1 MRTAPRIII
10 SLLLSLLLFSGL
22 AVASYAGLFN
32 ILETRFYQPSVIKVL
47 EQQLDAISAEL
58 AVWHETN
65 ELAFTAFTEA
75 EAVKKSLLPNQSAQ
89 DIFDRENLAGDL
101 LARTG
106 GLRGIRIIDAGDSS
120 IPENED
126 RGTRRIHFSTFK
138 TDIRER
144 QEFRISY
151 ELYGTKEEDIPFR
164 HFSRADGSAPLMLID
179 GATDIFMYALP
190 FYDAYATW
198 RGTAVF
204 YVSARA
210 AVQHLASKGLLRFS
224 DDLMLI
230 GESGGSTKGS
240 VVGMPFVGRDV
251 LSRAVSER
259 WASGKL
265 ETDRILSTDSGG
277 WMLFTHTGDT
287 WGFTGQLIEDRLFAF
302 PDTVRILLLAITFIT
317 LFLIIFLMFNLRQ
330 DEMAIITSRIRRF
343 QVHLLQEVMENG
355 DESKWDELAKNLEYR
370 RHDVNAEIKKS
381 FGRRIYKK
389 HAENIDRLLDKSWD
403 EIISAIS
410 RQDTK
415 KAAGIDTA
423 DIRLML
429 EQVLQNNAISLNLTG
444 LPTTAKNAP
453 PPRTALS
460 AGPQTPAKVTG
471 KTGITEEAGEL
482 GEVEELE
489 DVDTVEE
496 LDEVEAV
503 EELEDVD
510 TVVELDEVEAVEE
523 LEDIDTVEE
532 LGEVEELEDIYAI
545 EELDE
550 VEELEDIDTVE
561 ELDEGEELEDIDTVE
576 ELGEVDELEDIDT
589 VEELGEIE
597 ELEDID
603 SVGEIDTG
611 ESPVDESGERIEP
624 DEMRDLEPVPPGDGD
639 ERALSVASSIS
650 TEPGDAPLV
659 SFDDTIIRFNQED
672 TLTQTRILDTDL
684 DFFSIDMDLYP
695 ETEDSFADLAPIE
708 AEEVE
713 YLDGEWEPE
722 LLEVASEEDL
732 ERFVEEEVPDQVLVY
747 HFDEKPELDTG
758 DRHLTEEEADT
769 GMPAID
775 VGAPDFSSLDQSE
788 SRQNN
793 EEDATTVDYI
803 DYFLAGRA
811 IAGEMTRNSYP
822 VYEFLEVIGEE
833 EPVALQELDAPD
845 EAGAP
850 ESIVQKDGLFV
861 ISDSP
866 DPADGAIDPEFKN
879 LVDSV
884 LG

>member
-58 AVWHETN
+58 AVWHESN

-101 LARTG
+101 LARIG

-277 WMLFTHTGDT
+277 WMLFTQKGDT

-343 QVHLLQEVMENG
+343 QVHLLQEVMESG

-389 HAENIDRLLDKSWD
+389 HADNIDRLLDKSWD

-423 DIRLML
+423 EIRLML

-444 LPTTAKNAP
+444 LPATAKKTP
-453 PPRTALS
+453 VPRTALS
-460 AGPQTPAKVTG
+460 ASPQTSIQT
-471 KTGITEEAGEL
+471 TGEL
-482 GEVEELE
+482 DEVEELE

-503 EELEDVD
+503 EELEDIDAVE
-510 TVVELDEVEAVEE
+510 ELDEVEAVEE
-523 LEDIDTVEE
+523 LEDVDA
-532 LGEVEELEDIYAI
+532 VEELE
-545 EELDE
+545 E
-550 VEELEDIDTVE
+550 VEAVEDLEDIDTVE
-561 ELDEGEELEDIDTVE
+561 ELDEVEAVEELEDVDTVE
-576 ELGEVDELEDIDT
+576 ELDEAEVRI
-589 VEELGEIE
+589 
-597 ELEDID
+597 
-603 SVGEIDTG
+603 
-611 ESPVDESGERIEP
+611 ESGEN
-624 DEMRDLEPVPPGDGD
+624 RDLEPVPPGDGD
-639 ERALSVASSIS
+639 ERALPVASSIS
-650 TEPGDAPLV
+650 TEPHDDPLV
-659 SFDDTIIRFNQED
+659 SFDDTILSFNPEE
-672 TLTQTRILDTDL
+672 TQTRILDTDL

-803 DYFLAGRA
+803 DYFLADRA

-845 EAGAP
+845 EAEVP

-866 DPADGAIDPEFKN
+866 DPADGAIDPDFKN